1 MVIGGHFSSNVLP
14 GPDNKH
20 SLIYTHR
27 AGECC
32 YASQCFS
39 FTAQDVPLLYTPPKN
54 TGFTGGGHFV
64 LLLLFCSFLYFE
76 DMLKGSL
83 AMLKL
88 LSLWTQYTALQMS
101 PQLARK
107 VTRNFRTLSTSLQ
120 WTGCKLERRRSLSE
134 LIKSAAGHLEPF
146 WNSSLQDGD
155 GHDAHIKLSLV
166 ETILR
171 LSLQRMTSRQQ
182 PNTPVICLSVY

>member
-1 MVIGGHFSSNVLP
+1 MQALLVVALVSSLP
-14 GPDNKH
+14 
-20 SLIYTHR
+20 
-27 AGECC
+27 
-32 YASQCFS
+32 
-39 FTAQDVPLLYTPPKN
+39 
-54 TGFTGGGHFV
+54 
-64 LLLLFCSFLYFE
+64 LLFCYFMYFE

-182 PNTPVICLSVY
+182 PNTPVICLSVYWSTGWNYVLELQLVSWLHYESISDMFQLEVTKHVGIYDR